1 MCAALQAVHIVD
13 SDTSSLS
20 SIRANSR
27 VNQAQRVWGRDLNAA
42 GGSSTDK
49 IPPRHYNGSGQGV
62 RRRLHAVRKLGTL
75 HGGSNHFHIAGA
87 SLAPAPLLHRITTSF
102 TAVSPPPLWHTQA
115 TSWLT
120 HAMTPHRAAIQCCI
134 RWPSGSRRAASPPAS
149 CGRRLLL
156 RRCLWQ
162 RRHAGSAKRGNS
174 ELQWLGP
181 TVLPYYYR

>member
-1 MCAALQAVHIVD
+1 MWRRVQQACATSGDLRGIFRGMSAALQAVHIVD
-13 SDTSSLS
+13 SDTSSLTCT
-20 SIRANSR
+20 RANSR

-120 HAMTPHRAAIQCCI
+120 HAMTPHHAAIQCRI

-156 RRCLWQ
+156 RR
-162 RRHAGSAKRGNS
+162 
-174 ELQWLGP
+174 
-181 TVLPYYYR
+181 